1 MFLPFTNLTNT
12 ETTYSGGR
20 HLDLRIPEGD
30 FIYLNSNKAFR
41 LYCSYSAYSKLLG
54 NSYKGRCVKV

>member
-1 MFLPFTNLTNT
+1 MFLPFTNLTNR

-30 FIYLNSNKAFR
+30 FIYLNSNKPLDFLVPIVPTQNYWEIAIK
-41 LYCSYSAYSKLLG
+41 AG
-54 NSYKGRCVKV
+54 V